1 MMMVVLEKEVNPRG
15 WGRWCRLPP
24 VDCFG
29 PTRSAPQVCLGH
41 SHVIIFGVILIHNER
56 GGDFRRGQC
65 DLLLISVSTG
75 RDSLPSEGSL
85 KLLIQIHPNQNEG
98 GVNYTPAH
106 QVITIIND
114 DILEIMIL
122 ISNQQGDQRPMTFPS
137 KCVGSQISAEPLLWD
152 QPDQL
157 LSQSNT
163 KERAKKSQSKERT
176 VKNSQRKEKIFF
188 GR

>member
-1 MMMVVLEKEVNPRG
+1 MMMMVLEKEVNLSDDDGGTWKRGDMMVVLEKEVNPRG

-29 PTRSAPQVCLGH
+29 PTQSAPQVCLAH
-41 SHVIIFGVILIHNER
+41 SHVIIIIFGVILIHNER

-85 KLLIQIHPNQNEG
+85 KLLIQIHSNQNEG

-114 DILEIMIL
+114 DSLEIMIL
-122 ISNQQGDQRPMTFPS
+122 ISNQQGWSTPNDISLQMCWVSDLSWTSFVRPARPIAVT
-137 KCVGSQISAEPLLWD
+137 I
-152 QPDQL
+152 
-157 LSQSNT
+157 
-163 KERAKKSQSKERT
+163 
-176 VKNSQRKEKIFF
+176 
-188 GR
+188 